1 MSLDSPEATQE
12 AHGRRRDVDG
22 GCYETE
28 VAMNRIWPWVAGLV
42 ITLLLILLITNGGA
56 TRQARYRAMGA
67 KGHQTPVM
75 LNDAAA
81 QKLFMLH
88 MLAVRGRK

>member
-1 MSLDSPEATQE
+1 
-12 AHGRRRDVDG
+12 
-22 GCYETE
+22 
-28 VAMNRIWPWVAGLV
+28 MNRIWPWVAGLV
-42 ITLLLILLITNGGA
+42 ITLLVVLLISNGGA

-67 KGHQTPVM
+67 NGHQTPVI
-75 LNDAAA
+75 LDDTAA